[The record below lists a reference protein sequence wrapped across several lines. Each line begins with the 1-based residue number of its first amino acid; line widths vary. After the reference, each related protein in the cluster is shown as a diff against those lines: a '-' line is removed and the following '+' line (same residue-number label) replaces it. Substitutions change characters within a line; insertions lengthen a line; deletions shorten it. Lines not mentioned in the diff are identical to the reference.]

1 MTSTVAV
8 ASASALT
15 EVACSALLS
24 GYSRSN
30 KDDDCD
36 GGAFVIPHRGNVFGI
51 QLMNYKLNIRLERSK
66 QIYLV
71 LNDTI

>member
-8 ASASALT
+8 ASASVLT
-15 EVACSALLS
+15 EVACSALLVS

-36 GGAFVIPHRGNVFGI
+36 SGAFVIPLRGNVFGI
-51 QLMNYKLNIRLERSK
+51 QLMNYKLNI
-66 QIYLV
+66 
-71 LNDTI
+71 